1 MRNTRRRGAQGG
13 GQEAGEGNPSPFAVG
28 RGCPGRGLVTPCLF
42 VPGLDQRPI
51 APRRYGLVGFLL
63 DFHAVLALDGF
74 LERCQG
80 AVLSARLLRD
90 GGRGRGVVRKGE
102 PAWLVDW
109 LETRRLWE

>member
-1 MRNTRRRGAQGG
+1 M
-13 GQEAGEGNPSPFAVG
+13 
-28 RGCPGRGLVTPCLF
+28 
-42 VPGLDQRPI
+42 
-51 APRRYGLVGFLL
+51 GFLL
-63 DFHAVLALDGF
+63 DCHAVLALDGF